1 MKKRTEPIPKKKID
15 LVKELSDLIKNK
27 KTILIASIKNLPASQ
42 FQETGKS
49 LRGKAKVMVPK
60 RNLILRAI
68 KESKNEKAEGIKDY
82 FKDNSAMLFSDMD
95 SFELASELIENKSS
109 AKAKVGQI
117 APEDIEVQEGPT
129 ELIPGPAIS
138 ELGSLGIPIQ
148 IEKGKITIKQS
159 KIIVKKGEKISAN
172 ASNIMNKLDI
182 KPFLVGFI
190 PLAVL
195 DNQEG
200 KIYSEINIDKEKAT
214 DELKESFGKALLFAV
229 EISYFSEDT
238 IKRLITKASIQ
249 EMSLKKSL
257 GNDNEE
263 KEEENVQTKT
273 ENLEEKKQD
282 G

>member
-148 IEKGKITIKQS
+148 IEKGKITIKQP